1 MNENKK
7 RLIVISAP
15 SGGGKTVVARHILDN
30 YSNTC
35 FSVSATTRGMRP
47 GEENGVHYHFLSRE
61 EFISRIQAGDL
72 IEYEEIFGNIYGTL
86 KSTIDKAIAEEKVVL
101 FDVDVKGALSLQKAY
116 PEDALLIFLTPPNEE
131 ILENRLRSRGTETEE
146 QIQTRLSRSLME
158 IGQKDEF
165 DYVVVNNVLENTF
178 AEVDAIL
185 AEKSTA
191 KR

>member
-61 EFISRIQAGDL
+61 EFMSRIQAGDL

-101 FDVDVKGALSLQKAY
+101 FDVDVKGALSLQKAF

-131 ILENRLRSRGTETEE
+131 VLENRLRSRGTETEE

-158 IGQKDEF
+158 IGQKDKF

-185 AEKSTA
+185 AENSTA